1 MNIELQV
8 ERLILD
14 GLAISPRHS
23 ENLKAAIEAELT
35 RLLSADGLSGG
46 LSRGGSVAHLPRS
59 SIQIT
64 SDANP
69 TGLGQQI
76 ATAVHGQIGKRD

>member
-1 MNIELQV
+1 MNIELHV

-23 ENLKAAIEAELT
+23 ANLKAALEAELT
-35 RLLSADGLSGG
+35 RLLAADGLSGG

-59 SIQIT
+59 TIQL
-64 SDANP
+64 SGEADP

-76 ATAVHGQIGKRD
+76 AAAVHGQIGKRD